1 MTERKQTEI
10 SQKYFGILLLS
21 VPQFPRNH
29 SCLNNSGT
37 PQLFFAA
44 LRRQTIPA
52 QKTHACAVACCLSR
66 VLVLFIS
73 CVFVVLFIFYFF
85 SFIVR
90 FLRLC
95 ACILFFFF
103 IFFVFCFF
111 VFFSFGIFSF
121 ITFFHTH
128 SISYLELTP
137 FQNPA
142 TARTADSR
150 ERTGAAKAP
159 VCSPAILSIDRFAL
173 DSGGKRVPT
182 AANDL
187 RHTVPARVA
196 SLLWRAMDTTSAPFT
211 PHSGPHGQTEE
222 CCLRSVLLPL
232 RPRKVGPG
240 FRMELPRL

>member
-52 QKTHACAVACCLSR
+52 QKTSSPLFHIQNNTLSKSR
-66 VLVLFIS
+66 QL
-73 CVFVVLFIFYFF
+73 
-85 SFIVR
+85 
-90 FLRLC
+90 
-95 ACILFFFF
+95 
-103 IFFVFCFF
+103 
-111 VFFSFGIFSF
+111 
-121 ITFFHTH
+121 
-128 SISYLELTP
+128 
-137 FQNPA
+137 
-142 TARTADSR
+142 ARTADSR

-173 DSGGKRVPT
+173 NSGGKRVPT

-196 SLLWRAMDTTSAPFT
+196 RLLWRAKDTTSAPFT

-222 CCLRSVLLPL
+222 CCLRSALLPL

-240 FRMELPRL
+240 FRMELPPAIAGDDAFPAERRGAFGIVRPKSCKNSFYSPETMVL

>member
-1 MTERKQTEI
+1 MPLRTLVALWNKGNSVLKRH
-10 SQKYFGILLLS
+10 LLY
-21 VPQFPRNH
+21 
-29 SCLNNSGT
+29 
-37 PQLFFAA
+37 
-44 LRRQTIPA
+44 
-52 QKTHACAVACCLSR
+52 
-66 VLVLFIS
+66 FIS
-73 CVFVVLFIFYFF
+73 
-85 SFIVR
+85 R
-90 FLRLC
+90 
-95 ACILFFFF
+95 
-103 IFFVFCFF
+103 
-111 VFFSFGIFSF
+111 
-121 ITFFHTH
+121 T
-128 SISYLELTP
+128 TP

-240 FRMELPRL
+240 FRMELPPAIAGDDAFPAERRGAFGIVRPKSCKNSFYSPETMVL

>member
-1 MTERKQTEI
+1 MPLRTLVALWNKGNSVLKRH
-10 SQKYFGILLLS
+10 LLY
-21 VPQFPRNH
+21 
-29 SCLNNSGT
+29 
-37 PQLFFAA
+37 
-44 LRRQTIPA
+44 
-52 QKTHACAVACCLSR
+52 
-66 VLVLFIS
+66 FIS
-73 CVFVVLFIFYFF
+73 
-85 SFIVR
+85 R
-90 FLRLC
+90 
-95 ACILFFFF
+95 
-103 IFFVFCFF
+103 
-111 VFFSFGIFSF
+111 
-121 ITFFHTH
+121 T
-128 SISYLELTP
+128 TP

-173 DSGGKRVPT
+173 NSGGKRVPT

-196 SLLWRAMDTTSAPFT
+196 RLLWRAKDTTSAPFT

-240 FRMELPRL
+240 FRPETASAAACGKPGALLAPPKGGSLSLILAEAAPGLSAL